1 MRKQKSSSRISFR
14 GRRLSVSG
22 NVYLPCDD
30 SFLLAKAVASR
41 SRGDVLDMGTG
52 SGIQGIA
59 AAGKAKS
66 VLFADIS
73 PEAVECA
80 RKNAEISGATA
91 KCRCRFVE
99 TDLFEAIPEAE
110 KFDLIIFN
118 PPYLPTK
125 PGERAKGAINS
136 AWDGGRNGRKVI
148 DPFLG
153 RFGARLKEGG
163 ILLYLDCQL
172 SGTRETKKTLGEAGF
187 RFRTVA
193 RKRAGN
199 ERLSVLLAWK

>member
-1 MRKQKSSSRISFR
+1 MRKRKSSSRISFR
-14 GRRLSVSG
+14 GKKLSCSRET
-22 NVYLPCDD
+22 YLPCDD
-30 SFLLAKAVASR
+30 SFLLAQAVASR

-52 SGIQGIA
+52 CGIQGIA

-80 RKNAEISGATA
+80 RKNAEMNGATER
-91 KCRCRFVE
+91 CVCRFVE
-99 TDLFEAIPEAE
+99 SDLFDAIPEAE
-110 KFDLIIFN
+110 KFDVIIFN

-125 PGERAKGAINS
+125 PGERVKGAINS
-136 AWDGGRNGRKVI
+136 AWDGGRDGRRVI

-172 SGTRETKKTLGEAGF
+172 SGTRETKKRLKESGF